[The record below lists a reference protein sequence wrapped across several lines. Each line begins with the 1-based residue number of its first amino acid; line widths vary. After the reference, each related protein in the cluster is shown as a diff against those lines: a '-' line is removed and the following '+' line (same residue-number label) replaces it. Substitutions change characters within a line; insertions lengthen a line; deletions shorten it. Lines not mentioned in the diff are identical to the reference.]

1 MAQRVA
7 ISRVE
12 NNDVETAVRRAI
24 ELAGGLRELITP
36 HSQVLVKPN
45 LVQPAPSGSGCVT
58 DARVVEAV
66 TRAVLEMA
74 PRSVII
80 ADGSAAG
87 YDTEGF
93 STEDAFQATGIA
105 EVARRLGV
113 ELRNLNTDQFEEVS
127 FDKPLVM
134 DRARIARTVLDSDV
148 IVSVPVLKTNLR
160 TNVTLSIKN
169 MNGALPGAEKR
180 KPHHLGVDR
189 AIVDLYSVLR
199 PSYAVLDATVGL
211 EGMWHYPEDSREMG
225 LVIAGR
231 DALAVDIVGA
241 SLMGF
246 EPAQVLHLRL
256 LAERQGVNTDPAAIE
271 IVGEPLLRHRQQ
283 FKTAFQV
290 LQAKHPG
297 VRFVQGESA
306 CSACICEMASPIN
319 YLREAGYAR
328 EMEGLTVII
337 GNPTWIEFK
346 GKTAALGDCAR
357 EFAGLGPFAPG
368 CPPKEDDVIRAL
380 CQICGADPDRVMS
393 FRDEARRQL
402 WESADPLLKR

>member
-1 MAQRVA
+1 MASRVA
-7 ISRVE
+7 ICKVGDGNVE
-12 NNDVETAVRRAI
+12 SAVRRAI
-24 ELAGGLRELITP
+24 DLSGGLKDLIRGD
-36 HSQVLVKPN
+36 SRVLVKPN

-58 DARVVEAV
+58 DSRVVEAV
-66 TRAVLEMA
+66 TRMVLEMA

-93 STEDAFQATGIA
+93 STEDAFQAAGIA

-113 ELRNLNTDQFEEVS
+113 ELRNLNTDQFEEITI
-127 FDKPLVM
+127 DNPLVM
-134 DRARIARTVLDSDV
+134 DRARIARTVLESDV

-211 EGMWHYPEDSREMG
+211 EGMWHYPEDSRELG

-231 DALAVDIVGA
+231 DALAVDIIGA

-246 EPAQVLHLRL
+246 EPRQVLHLRL
-256 LAERQGVNTDPAAIE
+256 LAEKQGVSTDPAAIE
-271 IVGEPLLRHRQQ
+271 TAGEPLHRQQ
-283 FKTAFQV
+283 FKAAFQV
-290 LQAKHPG
+290 FQTKHPG
-297 VRFVQGESA
+297 IRFVQGESA

-319 YLREAGYAR
+319 YLRKAGYGR

-337 GNPTWIEFK
+337 GNPTRVEFK
-346 GKTAALGDCAR
+346 GKTAALGDCAG
-357 EFAGLGPFAPG
+357 EFAALGSFAAG

-380 CQICGADPDRVMS
+380 CQMCGADPDRVMA

-402 WESADPLLKR
+402 WESVDPLLKR

>member
-7 ISRVE
+7 ICKVGDGNVE
-12 NNDVETAVRRAI
+12 SAVRRAI
-24 ELAGGLRELITP
+24 DLSGGLKDLIRGD
-36 HSQVLVKPN
+36 SRVLVKPN

-58 DARVVEAV
+58 DSRVVEAV
-66 TRAVLEMA
+66 TRMVLEMA

-93 STEDAFQATGIA
+93 STEDAFQAAGIA

-113 ELRNLNTDQFEEVS
+113 EVRNLNTDQFEEITI
-127 FDKPLVM
+127 DNPLVM
-134 DRARIARTVLDSDV
+134 DRARIARTVLESDV

-199 PSYAVLDATVGL
+199 PGYAVLDATVGL
-211 EGMWHYPEDSREMG
+211 EGMWHYPEDSRELG
-225 LVIAGR
+225 LIIAGR
-231 DALAVDIVGA
+231 DALAVDIIGA

-256 LAERQGVNTDPAAIE
+256 LAEKQGVSTDPAAIE
-271 IVGEPLLRHRQQ
+271 TAGEPLRRHRQQ
-283 FKTAFQV
+283 FKAAFQV
-290 LQAKHPG
+290 FQAKHPEI
-297 VRFVQGESA
+297 RFVQGESA

-319 YLREAGYAR
+319 YLRKAGYGR

-337 GNPTWIEFK
+337 GNPTRVEFK
-346 GKTAALGDCAR
+346 GKIAALGDCAR
-357 EFAGLGPFAPG
+357 EFAALGSSAAG
-368 CPPKEDDVIRAL
+368 CPPKEDDVILAL
-380 CQICGADPDRVMS
+380 CQLCGADPDRVMT

-402 WESADPLLKR
+402 WESVDLLLKR